1 MGRYMRLWVY
11 AICCRYQTRLYTSC
25 GVWNTGG
32 STSITTNLSLQ
43 PLQTG
48 ELMENTEHKCSGSV
62 TKCSTKTYVCKYKLL
77 FWQENLSDAVM
88 SKVCQNVTMGDFS
101 FYITTGF
108 TPIKE
113 RSHFKTSKGSPELV
127 KRMNFQKRV
136 KRPLLYPVSLLF
148 GCWDTEIQISR
159 TKII

>member
-1 MGRYMRLWVY
+1 MQYVVDIR
-11 AICCRYQTRLYTSC
+11 Q
-25 GVWNTGG
+25 G
-32 STSITTNLSLQ
+32 SIRHVVSGILAVAPVSPPTSLQ
-43 PLQTG
+43 PLQK
-48 ELMENTEHKCSGSV
+48 EKCWRILNTSAVGQSL
-62 TKCSTKTYVCKYKLL
+62 KCSTKTYVCKYKLL
-77 FWQENLSDAVM
+77 FWQENFSDAVM

>member
-43 PLQTG
+43 PLQK
-48 ELMENTEHKCSGSV
+48 EKCWRILNRSAVGQSH
-62 TKCSTKTYVCKYKLL
+62 KCSTKTYVCQYKLL

>member
-1 MGRYMRLWVY
+1 MQYVVDIRQGSIRHVVSGILAV
-11 AICCRYQTRLYTSC
+11 APVSPPTS
-25 GVWNTGG
+25 
-32 STSITTNLSLQ
+32 LSNHYR
-43 PLQTG
+43 P
-48 ELMENTEHKCSGSV
+48 EKCWRILNRSAVGQSH
-62 TKCSTKTYVCKYKLL
+62 KCSTKTYVCKYKLL
-77 FWQENLSDAVM
+77 FWQENFSDAVM
-88 SKVCQNVTMGDFS
+88 SKVCQNFTIGDFS

-113 RSHFKTSKGSPELV
+113 RSHFKTSKGSQEQV
-127 KRMNFQKRV
+127 KRMIFHWRV